1 MNAAVG
7 RETESG
13 EQRRRRGGAARGFLF
28 VRFRTRAMGH
38 GESRG
43 AIPELL
49 ASLEEEAVS
58 WLLARFRPLNAFI
71 AACDSFPGR
80 QMINV

>member
-1 MNAAVG
+1 
-7 RETESG
+7 
-13 EQRRRRGGAARGFLF
+13 
-28 VRFRTRAMGH
+28 MGH

-43 AIPELL
+43 AVPELL

-58 WLLARFRPLNAFI
+58 WLLARFRQLNAFI